1 MKFHHSLAFCAL
13 LAAGTAFAGTH
24 TVSISAPG
32 GHSYGSYGNTNAVH
46 AAANAI
52 REIEKALPEAVVS
65 DFNGGSTVNA
75 IATDAAFKVTIK
87 NEDAAALEKLKKA
100 IDAGVAREN
109 AFRGVKAGDLTAS
122 GAPAHVRW
130 KMD

>member
-75 IATDAAFKVTIK
+75 IATDAAFKVIIK

-100 IDAGVAREN
+100 IDAGIAREN

>member
-1 MKFHHSLAFCAL
+1 MKIHHSLAFCAL

-109 AFRGVKAGDLTAS
+109 SFRGVKAGDLTAS

>member
-1 MKFHHSLAFCAL
+1 MKIHHSLAFCAL

-100 IDAGVAREN
+100 IDAGIAREN

>member
-13 LAAGTAFAGTH
+13 LVAGTAFAGTH

-100 IDAGVAREN
+100 IDAGIAREN

>member
-1 MKFHHSLAFCAL
+1 MKIHHSLAFCAL

>member
-87 NEDAAALEKLKKA
+87 NENAAALEKLKNA

>member
-100 IDAGVAREN
+100 IDAGIAREN

-130 KMD
+130 KID

>member
-1 MKFHHSLAFCAL
+1 MKFHHSLAFCVL

-24 TVSISAPG
+24 TVSIAAPG

-87 NEDAAALEKLKKA
+87 NEDPAALEKLKKA

>member
-75 IATDAAFKVTIK
+75 IATDAAFKLTIK

-100 IDAGVAREN
+100 IDAGIAREN

>member
-52 REIEKALPEAVVS
+52 REIEKALPEAFVS

-87 NEDAAALEKLKKA
+87 NENAAALEKLKNA

>member
-24 TVSISAPG
+24 TVLISAPG

-87 NEDAAALEKLKKA
+87 NEDATALEKLKKA
-100 IDAGVAREN
+100 IDAGIAREN
-109 AFRGVKAGDLTAS
+109 AFRGVNAGDLTAS

>member
-46 AAANAI
+46 AA
-52 REIEKALPEAVVS
+52 
-65 DFNGGSTVNA
+65 
-75 IATDAAFKVTIK
+75 
-87 NEDAAALEKLKKA
+87 
-100 IDAGVAREN
+100 
-109 AFRGVKAGDLTAS
+109 
-122 GAPAHVRW
+122 
-130 KMD
+130 

>member
-52 REIEKALPEAVVS
+52 REIEKALPEAFVS

>member
-1 MKFHHSLAFCAL
+1 MPSF
-13 LAAGTAFAGTH
+13 AAGTAFAGTH

-87 NEDAAALEKLKKA
+87 NEDAAALEKLKKS
-100 IDAGVAREN
+100 DR
-109 AFRGVKAGDLTAS
+109 RGRRTRKRFPRRQS
-122 GAPAHVRW
+122 GRPHG
-130 KMD
+130 

>member
-1 MKFHHSLAFCAL
+1 MKIHHSLAFCAL

-100 IDAGVAREN
+100 IDAGIAREN

-122 GAPAHVRW
+122 GAPAHVRR

>member
-130 KMD
+130 KME

>member
-87 NEDAAALEKLKKA
+87 NENAAALEKLKKA

>member
-100 IDAGVAREN
+100 IDAGIAREN

>member
-109 AFRGVKAGDLTAS
+109 AFRCVKAGDLTAS

>member
-122 GAPAHVRW
+122 GAPAHGRW